1 MHGPEQR
8 QALVQAVMDAVT
20 EYVEGLRREIEARK
34 QPCCDEHGLGRC
46 ECLYW
51 SPPHDRLM
59 PNPGCPQHGV
69 EAHDRLELLCR
80 ERDHAAEAM
89 TAMAKHLGYLLAQ
102 YERVVAAVRL
112 IRMDTPEDQEL
123 HERAV
128 ATFEAVA
135 EPARALLDRAREL
148 AASPEQG

>member
-46 ECLYW
+46 ECLY
-51 SPPHDRLM
+51 
-59 PNPGCPQHGV
+59 
-69 EAHDRLELLCR
+69 
-80 ERDHAAEAM
+80 
-89 TAMAKHLGYLLAQ
+89 
-102 YERVVAAVRL
+102 
-112 IRMDTPEDQEL
+112 
-123 HERAV
+123 
-128 ATFEAVA
+128 FEAVA